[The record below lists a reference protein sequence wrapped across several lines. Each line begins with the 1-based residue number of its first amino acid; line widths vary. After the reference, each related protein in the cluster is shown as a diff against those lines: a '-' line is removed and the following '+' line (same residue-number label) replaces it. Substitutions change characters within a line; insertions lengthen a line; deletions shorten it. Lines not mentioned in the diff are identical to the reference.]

1 MAELLPRRPG
11 TWICNHV
18 HLVNGIGLANVQVSQ
33 INTSGG
39 RPFRLS
45 LPTYTPFHFMPPL
58 VNGFQLPTYTGYGFT
73 VWILD
78 DFWKNDKDTMSFMS
92 QSRLALPTL

>member
-1 MAELLPRRPG
+1 
-11 TWICNHV
+11 
-18 HLVNGIGLANVQVSQ
+18 
-33 INTSGG
+33 
-39 RPFRLS
+39 
-45 LPTYTPFHFMPPL
+45 MPPL